1 MTRNGEGAMNKKT
14 KEMLHYLKLHYLLDQ
29 WDYVINKAEEEEQSY
44 EKFLQAIIKNEFNN
58 RNDIARVNRVKRAK
72 IPNDFT
78 METYPFEQQPHLNRK
93 RLIQRYDS
101 LDYITNNRN
110 LVFIGPSG
118 TGKTGL
124 ASSVL
129 RQAINS
135 GYSGK
140 FVEFSSLMEELLN
153 SIADQS
159 SKKIIKRYSN
169 YKCLLIDD
177 LSFLEVEKAEI
188 GLFYS
193 LIQKRYKHGCTI
205 VTTPLGFSDW
215 NKIFSNKQLTDA
227 LIGRLSDNGHI
238 VNLKNCKNIRMEP
251 DID

>member
-1 MTRNGEGAMNKKT
+1 MNKKT
-14 KEMLHYLKLHYLLDQ
+14 KEMLEYLKLTYLLKQ
-29 WDYVINKAEEEEQSY
+29 WDEVIEQAEKNDQSY
-44 EKFLQAIIKNEFNN
+44 DKFLKIIIKNEFED
-58 RNDIARVNRVKRAK
+58 RSEVARANRVKRAK

-78 METYPFEQQPHLNRK
+78 METYPFEDQPHLNRK
-93 RLIQRYDS
+93 RLLQRYDS
-101 LDYITNNRN
+101 LDYINKNRN

-129 RQAINS
+129 RHAINS
-135 GYSGK
+135 GHSGR
-140 FVEFSSLMEELLN
+140 FIEFSSLMEELLN

-159 SKKIIKRYSN
+159 SKKVIKRYAN

-177 LSFLEVEKAEI
+177 LSFLEADKAEI

-193 LIQKRYKHGCTI
+193 LIQKRYKQSCTI
-205 VTTPLGFSDW
+205 ITTPLGFSDW
-215 NKIFSNKQLTDA
+215 NKIFNNKQLTDA

-238 VNLKNCKNIRMEP
+238 VNLKNCKVIRTEP